1 MISVCHTCHQG
12 AWEGHPSHFS
22 IIRVVSE
29 RTNFMI
35 FAIFRVPMVLW
46 VVGKCTNLRDFSWR
60 SFWYVILATRGLWKA
75 SGVKNLPRPSSNG
88 EKSPIFWRSF
98 SISRSSRPRT
108 WAYGASPKSLVHKL
122 QLRLLFG
129 SSCYTK
135 NFLREQNVKNV

>member
-1 MISVCHTCHQG
+1 M
-12 AWEGHPSHFS
+12 
-22 IIRVVSE
+22 
-29 RTNFMI
+29 
-35 FAIFRVPMVLW
+35 
-46 VVGKCTNLRDFSWR
+46 VGKCLHLRDFSWQ

-98 SISRSSRPRT
+98 SISRPSRPRT

-135 NFLREQNVKNV
+135 NFLREQNVKNVKNHSINQAIFEALAGRGSRAPGELILRGSTRLVQTSIWGPSR